1 MRQFLRLWQRP
12 ATLCFTSLVTLPTTW
27 LVSASPTRKPQYCS
41 YVTHFLVFTCLF
53 FPSSVFLT
61 PPLSM
66 CPLVDRLPACRG
78 GQKWPKKCIGIVPV
92 HDQSVLSDI
101 NKREHILY
109 LYLYWNLYW
118 NVSQIPN
125 PDSISLLMCAYL
137 WQQIKCIIS

>member
-12 ATLCFTSLVTLPTTW
+12 AMLCFTSLVTLPTTW

-41 YVTHFLVFTCLF
+41 YRHSFSCLHLFVFPFLCFSDPPPHQCVHY
-53 FPSSVFLT
+53 LT
-61 PPLSM
+61 DYQ
-66 CPLVDRLPACRG
+66 LVVEDKS
-78 GQKWPKKCIGIVPV
+78 GQRNVIVPV

-125 PDSISLLMCAYL
+125 PDSISLLMCANL